1 MPVPSVSEKLQF
13 LVPPSPQCTVQ
24 VVSEAYATTEGQL
37 HLQTDTDR
45 CDSET
50 SENKHLQ
57 NIENQAMINVVAI
70 DNRTPQNVNQSKDHS
85 IETKDQQSN
94 KMDPTPFLVCGP

>member
-1 MPVPSVSEKLQF
+1 
-13 LVPPSPQCTVQ
+13 
-24 VVSEAYATTEGQL
+24 
-37 HLQTDTDR
+37 
-45 CDSET
+45 
-50 SENKHLQ
+50 LQ

-94 KMDPTPFLVCGP
+94 KMDPTPFLVGGP